1 MPIFPTYE
9 IAKWNS
15 QITWLTHHLPVT
27 SRMELNLRRSARWS
41 HGDGFCL
48 VHFLFSTSFR
58 NKSIQSRSN
67 FIFYS
72 LDRYLFFILT
82 IFPAIIRK
90 YRSFHLY
97 TNQNFDNWKWCC
109 QFNTTY
115 IPLQFLSKLKRKI
128 PFFNWFMNQTLNKY
142 VI

>member
-48 VHFLFSTSFR
+48 VHFLFSMSFR

-72 LDRYLFFILT
+72 LDRYLPFLYLDNIPCNYSQISIFLPSLHESKFRQLEVMLSIRYNLHSSTIL
-82 IFPAIIRK
+82 IKINGR
-90 YRSFHLY
+90 FH
-97 TNQNFDNWKWCC
+97 
-109 QFNTTY
+109 
-115 IPLQFLSKLKRKI
+115 FLT
-128 PFFNWFMNQTLNKY
+128 NQTLNKY